1 MITGD
6 TSKPLYYT
14 GGEPTRPY
22 LDVIE
27 KRNGRYNYLRA
38 AITALVLI
46 AGIVFFV
53 ALHDV
58 SQPNNPPLAPPEY
71 SHGWWDAEADS
82 VDWSSYLSFEVASPG
97 DIIINISSGNI
108 TSRNDG
114 DMLFLIFANGKWVEI
129 ARTTQ

>member
-1 MITGD
+1 MGMAD
-6 TSKPLYYT
+6 APKPLYYMW
-14 GGEPTRPY
+14 GEPIVDY
-22 LDVIE
+22 LDVLE

-71 SHGWWDAEADS
+71 SHGWWDAEGDS
-82 VDWSSYLSFEVASPG
+82 VSWANYLTDDQS
-97 DIIINISSGNI
+97 ISIVTGTNMISKH
-108 TSRNDG
+108 DG
-114 DMLFLIFANGKWVEI
+114 DMLFLIFSDGKWVEI